1 MVKEFAN
8 KVHEK
13 FWAMQFLCS
22 DFFSVSHPVKID
34 LNKELDSKQKT
45 IQTLNIN
52 AQGFRKT
59 KNENSPK
66 QKIGVTSSSV
76 PVNVPIVGRSTSTS

>member
-22 DFFSVSHPVKID
+22 DFFSDSHPVKID
-34 LNKELDSKQKT
+34 LDKELDSKQKT
-45 IQTLNIN
+45 IQTLNMQIPLS
-52 AQGFRKT
+52 RK
-59 KNENSPK
+59 
-66 QKIGVTSSSV
+66 
-76 PVNVPIVGRSTSTS
+76 